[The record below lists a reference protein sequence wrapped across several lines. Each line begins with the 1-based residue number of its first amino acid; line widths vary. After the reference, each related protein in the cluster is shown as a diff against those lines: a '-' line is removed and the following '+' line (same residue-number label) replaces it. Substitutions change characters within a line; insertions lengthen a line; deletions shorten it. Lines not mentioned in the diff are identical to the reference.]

1 MKSSRNQIFRTLA
14 ATTCLALLGLPALA
28 ATEAQTLTVIHAGRA
43 LLMPGEQARRDVSI
57 IVRGDVIELVSEGF
71 LDPASLG
78 SGVKVID
85 LRGQF
90 VLPGLMD
97 AHVHLSS
104 QPRVAQSYEN
114 SRLMNSLATPE
125 EKTLLALANARQFL
139 ETGYTT
145 VRDMGGVPDAIFA
158 VRDSIKRGSLIGPRI
173 YAAGYLVSP
182 TGGHGDAPALARLR
196 KEPPPSVCDGADGC
210 RQHTRLQIRNG
221 SDLIKVAITGGG
233 SEESGSDEYAPS
245 FTDEELLAITQTAHG
260 LGRKV
265 GAHAH
270 GARGIN
276 AALRAGID
284 SIEHGDGLNDESIKL
299 MLKNGAVL
307 VPTLSMMNDLQRR
320 VDEMAQFGATP
331 FKARYEETI
340 RTMPEQ
346 IGRAYRA
353 GVKIVAGSDR
363 LAAENRELDWY
374 VKIGMTPT
382 QAIRA
387 ATVNA
392 ADLLGIGKRAG
403 SIEVGKWADIIAVE
417 GDPLEDITAIR
428 AVRFV
433 MKAGEVVVPVAPSG
447 AVH

>member
-1 MKSSRNQIFRTLA
+1 MKSFRSRILRTLA
-14 ATTCLALLGLPALA
+14 ATTCLSLLWLPVLGE
-28 ATEAQTLTVIHAGRA
+28 TQTLTVIHAGRA
-43 LLMPGEQARRDVSI
+43 LLLPGEQAHSQVSI
-57 IVRGDVIELVSEGF
+57 IVRGNVIERVSEGF
-71 LDPASLG
+71 VDPASLG
-78 SGVKVID
+78 SGVKTID

-90 VLPGLMD
+90 VLPGLID
-97 AHVHLSS
+97 AHVHLGS
-104 QPRVAQSYEN
+104 QPRVAQSYES
-114 SRLMNSLATPE
+114 SRVMNNLVTPE
-125 EKTLLALANARQFL
+125 ERTLQVLANARQFL
-139 ETGYTT
+139 DAGYTT
-145 VRDMGGVPDAIFA
+145 VRDMGGVPEAVFA
-158 VRDSIKRGSLIGPRI
+158 VRDSIKRGSVIGPRI
-173 YAAGYLVSP
+173 YAAGYLIGP
-182 TGGHGDAPALARLR
+182 TGGHGDAPALASLR

-210 RQHTRLQIRNG
+210 RQHIRLQIRNG
-221 SDLIKVAITGGG
+221 SDLIKIAITGGG

-245 FTDEELLAITQTAHG
+245 FTDEELLAIAQTAHG

-276 AALRAGID
+276 AALQAGID

-320 VDEMAQFGATP
+320 LDEMAKFGETP
-331 FKARYEETI
+331 FKKRYEETI

-363 LAAENRELDWY
+363 LVAENRELDWY

-392 ADLLGIGKRAG
+392 AELLGIGKRAG
-403 SIEVGKWADIIAVE
+403 SLEVGKWADIIAVE
-417 GDPLEDITAIR
+417 GDPLKDITTIR
-428 AVRFV
+428 AVGFV
-433 MKAGEVVVPVAPSG
+433 MKGGKVVVPAAPSDTD
-447 AVH
+447 H